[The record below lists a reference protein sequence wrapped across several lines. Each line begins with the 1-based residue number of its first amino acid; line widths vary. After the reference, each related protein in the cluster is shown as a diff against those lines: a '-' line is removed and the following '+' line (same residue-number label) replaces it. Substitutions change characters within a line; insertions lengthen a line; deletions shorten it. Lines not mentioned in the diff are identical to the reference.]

1 MRYPVAPR
9 AQNTLY
15 INTVCYNFE
24 VMNMNVDK
32 IKMIVCDI
40 DNTLIPS
47 GSEQLSERN
56 RNALQAA
63 MANGYDVMINTGR
76 HYTFLQPT
84 LFDDLPMDI
93 IGTINGACLVKRD
106 GTVLETHPLPTEYM
120 NRIVS
125 FAQANDIGLGF
136 KFVDH
141 VVTYN
146 AHQRFV
152 SGYVNG

>member
-1 MRYPVAPR
+1 
-9 AQNTLY
+9 
-15 INTVCYNFE
+15 
-24 VMNMNVDK
+24 MNMNVDK

-56 RNALQAA
+56 RNALQTALA
-63 MANGYDVMINTGR
+63 SGYDVMINTGR

-120 NRIVS
+120 ERIIA

-136 KFVDH
+136 KFVCYDVIYKLDRKS
-141 VVTYN
+141 VV
-146 AHQRFV
+146 
-152 SGYVNG
+152 

>member
-1 MRYPVAPR
+1 MGIEPTTLIRNQMRYPVAPR

-15 INTVCYNFE
+15 ISTVCYNFE

-56 RNALQAA
+56 RNALQTAL
-63 MANGYDVMINTGR
+63 ANGFDVMINTGR

-84 LFDDLPMDI
+84 LLRI
-93 IGTINGACLVKRD
+93 CLWISLVRSM
-106 GTVLETHPLPTEYM
+106 VP
-120 NRIVS
+120 
-125 FAQANDIGLGF
+125 AW
-136 KFVDH
+136 
-141 VVTYN
+141 
-146 AHQRFV
+146 
-152 SGYVNG
+152 